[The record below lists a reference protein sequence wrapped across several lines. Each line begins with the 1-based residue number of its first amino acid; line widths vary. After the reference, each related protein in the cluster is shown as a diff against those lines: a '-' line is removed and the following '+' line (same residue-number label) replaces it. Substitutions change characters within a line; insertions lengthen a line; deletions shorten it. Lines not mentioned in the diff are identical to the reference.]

1 MSKRRLSASID
12 AEVLA
17 AAEAAVE
24 AGRAPTLSA
33 WVEDALSDKVE
44 RERTLEALGD
54 ALDAFDA
61 EFGAMSDDEV
71 RALARRARADAIVVR
86 PRDVA

>member
-1 MSKRRLSASID
+1 MGKRRLSASID

-33 WVEDALSDKVE
+33 WVEDALSAKVE
-44 RERTLEALGD
+44 RERTLAALGEALE
-54 ALDAFDA
+54 AADA
-61 EFGAMSDDEV
+61 EFGALSEDEI
-71 RALARRARADAIVVR
+71 RAVERRARANAIVVR